1 MAIFI
6 GAFLFKLPVSYAL
19 TFLFAIVAFFLVLRD
34 IKYGIACFIV
44 VSIFPQVQSREMFG
58 IVGLNAQNIIFI
70 VVVVSYFLP
79 RMLKKVEP
87 EEYGLP
93 ILKWIILLFIL
104 QFISVL
110 RIISEKGYLYE
121 FYFQN
126 NMNTFNSM
134 FFKPLEYYFV
144 LYILYKSI
152 KKERDIK
159 FFLFIFYVGALIGT
173 FVLFW
178 QYVILRYDSYS
189 EQMWRNLFAGHKNYF
204 AITMAILCLLS
215 ISFFLNIKDRR
226 IKLFTLAGAIFS
238 FIVLAYS
245 MSRNAW
251 AGFLIGLFYIVYKM
265 RAKKVFVP
273 VFLLLIIILF
283 TPLSNIV
290 TKRATKNIETGNIDL
305 ILAGRIETVWTAQIE
320 AIKKNPIIGGG
331 MVGLLGHNG
340 YLSVWNK
347 IGIFGLII
355 TIIIFYKMFKMFL
368 DAYKCSSSQGFERAF
383 SLAGLSCVFMV
394 PFINI
399 AGSLQLIKLLDLSS
413 ISLIIFIYLSSYKLL
428 NWKIRN
434 MKEFKI

>member
-6 GAFLFKLPVSYAL
+6 GTFLFKFPVSYAL
-19 TFLFAIVAFFLVLRD
+19 TFIFAIVAFFMVLID

-44 VSIFPQVQSREMFG
+44 VSVFPNVQSREMFG
-58 IVGLNAQNIIFI
+58 IIGLNAQNIIFI

-79 RMLKKVEP
+79 RMLKKVKY
-87 EEYGLP
+87 EECGLP

-104 QFISVL
+104 QFISAL
-110 RIISEKGYLYE
+110 RMINEKGYLYE
-121 FYFQN
+121 YYFLN
-126 NMNTFNSM
+126 NMNTFNM
-134 FFKPLEYYFV
+134 MVLKPLEYYFV

-152 KKERDIK
+152 KKEKDIK
-159 FFLFIFYVGALIGT
+159 FFFYIFYFGVFIGL
-173 FVLFW
+173 FFLFW
-178 QYVILRYDSYS
+178 QYVILGYDPYS
-189 EQMWRNLFAGHKNYF
+189 QQMWDNPFAGHKNSF
-204 AITMAILCLLS
+204 AVTMAILCLLS
-215 ISFFLNIKDRR
+215 ISFFLNIKDRG
-226 IKLFTLAGAIFS
+226 IKFFSLAGAIFS

-245 MSRNAW
+245 LSRNAW
-251 AGFLIGLFYIVYKM
+251 AGFLIGLFYIAYKM
-265 RAKKVFVP
+265 RVKKVFVP

-290 TKRATKNIETGNIDL
+290 TKRATKNIETGNVDL
-305 ILAGRIETVWTAQIE
+305 IISGRIESRWEPQIE
-320 AIKKNPIIGGG
+320 AIKRNPIIGGG
-331 MVGLLGHNG
+331 VVGLLGHNG

-347 IGIFGLII
+347 TGIFGLII

-368 DAYKCSSSQGFERAF
+368 VAYKCSSSQGFERAF

-399 AGSLQLIKLLDLSS
+399 VGSLQLIRLLDLSS
-413 ISLIIFIYLSSYKLL
+413 ITLIIFIYLSSYKLL